1 MKFDKKYADGKVIV
15 LDTETIGL
23 KNRLVYNMGWCVKDA
38 DGNIFKRDYLVKEI
52 IELPIYEERYYKK
65 PYFIRKPSKDNF
77 YESTEIKTFAE
88 ILDRFFKDNADG
100 IVPAWAYNSPF
111 DSDAI
116 LSTIE
121 YLNIDL
127 NAVELEYLRNLKDI
141 LPLAKKWFKDND
153 LVEELAGADGKVHY
167 TVENVVRYF
176 YKNDKYMEKHQALYD
191 SEDEMFILSRVTNEP
206 ILLIPSNNFYNRWFN
221 YIKLHEDFDSTEYD
235 DDLTECDDST
245 EYAD

>member
-1 MKFDKKYADGKVIV
+1 MKGLVKTSKGKIMRFDKKYADGKLIV

-100 IVPAWAYNSPF
+100 IVPSWAYNSPF

-116 LSTIE
+116 LTTIK
-121 YLNIDL
+121 YLNLDL
-127 NAVELEYLRNLKDI
+127 NAKELEYLGKINDI
-141 LPLAKKWFKDND
+141 LPLTKKWFQDND
-153 LVEELAGADGKVHY
+153 LVDELIGTDGKPHY
-167 TVENVVRYF
+167 TVETVVRYF
-176 YKNDKYMEKHQALYD
+176 YRNDKYIEKHQALYD
-191 SEDEMFILSRVTNEP
+191 SEDEMFILSKVKDGDF
-206 ILLIPSNNFYNRWFN
+206 LLIPSNNFYYRWFN
-221 YIKLHEDFDSTEYD
+221 YISLNEDFYPTEYD
-235 DDLTECDDST
+235 D
-245 EYAD
+245 